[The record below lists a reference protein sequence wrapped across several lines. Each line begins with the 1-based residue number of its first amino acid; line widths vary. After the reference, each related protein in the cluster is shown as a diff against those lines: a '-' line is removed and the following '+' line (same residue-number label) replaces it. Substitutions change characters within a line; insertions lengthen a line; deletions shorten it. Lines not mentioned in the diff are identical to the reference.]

1 MMLPAVGNGVSEPDP
16 PPPPFLNHPP
26 PVPPQ
31 VLGKQI
37 IITAAD
43 YQDRWC
49 EVRYYACSG
58 TMV

>member
-16 PPPPFLNHPP
+16 PPFLNHPP
-26 PVPPQ
+26 PQYPHRYS
-31 VLGKQI
+31 GRQI